1 MLECNLGGESAP
13 AAAVPKM
20 LRVISRPMTVP
31 AERIALLNA
40 GLAIIFSNMPGSAVS
55 RDFTSPS
62 ALGSPVCST
71 GGGNGASAGGGASL
85 RVAAVS

>member
-1 MLECNLGGESAP
+1 
-13 AAAVPKM
+13 M

-40 GLAIIFSNMPGSAVS
+40 GLAIIFSNMPGSAVP

-62 ALGSPVCST
+62 ALARP
-71 GGGNGASAGGGASL
+71 
-85 RVAAVS
+85 RVDRHRRRQRSVSGRQVRTWR